1 MFLILETQE
10 FETHLF
16 LAQTSLNT
24 HGSEGKLFC
33 STSCNPTPLAIS
45 LWYNGL
51 EHYTFVDACRY
62 ICTSLNLEENVIFS
76 WESYHMHG
84 TEEEREAGTEGL
96 LAHLCTITFPV
107 LLTAF
112 AYLSHF
118 QKVLY
123 CCRAWRW
130 HPKNRRI
137 IITVCM
143 GY

>member
-84 TEEEREAGTEGL
+84 TEEERGRHRGAL
-96 LAHLCTITFPV
+96 SSPLHNYFPSSSHSICIPITFSESLV
-107 LLTAF
+107 LLQGMEMTP
-112 AYLSHF
+112 
-118 QKVLY
+118 QK
-123 CCRAWRW
+123 
-130 HPKNRRI
+130 
-137 IITVCM
+137 
-143 GY
+143 